1 MSAPKRPVPPRW
13 ADRFLEWYCRPDLL
27 EEIQGDVYELFDQR
41 LEEKGAGTARRAFIW
56 DVLRS
61 FRLSTIRKFT
71 IQFSPD
77 MYKSNFKIAWR
88 NMAKHKMYSSIKI
101 GGFAIGIAACLLIAL
116 FILDELNFDKQ
127 YPNVERIYRVV
138 GETTEG
144 EYAGKGV
151 DFPAPFAKALLNE
164 FPEFEKAARINP
176 NSLFTGG
183 GNSIRRADAHENT
196 YEEGFTFADQELLDI
211 LGIPLLYGDPKHALD
226 EPNTI
231 VISKRIADKYF
242 PNENPAGKFLIVNDN
257 EKEPVKIGG
266 VMAVLPHNSHLG
278 KYDFLITMKGVE
290 FYKGEQENWGA
301 SNYHT
306 YVLLKPGVDIPK
318 LEKKMF
324 PAIIEK
330 YAASQFTPSQLEMVK
345 RSARFILQPIS
356 EVHLYSG
363 DIGEGSGE
371 GDIRFVWLF
380 GAIAGFILL
389 IAGINF
395 VNLSTARSANRAKE
409 VGLRKTVGSTREYL
423 IGQFLSESLLFSAF
437 SFLLGLIL
445 AWVLLPYFNQLAGKN
460 LHLPWLNP
468 WFMPIILLSILL
480 VGVLAGIYPAFYLS
494 SFKPIQVLKGKISKG
509 SKSSNLQSA
518 LVVFQFTTSIVMII
532 GTLVVTRQMNFILNK
547 KLGFEKD
554 QVVILQGAQTLGEK
568 IPTLKKQLQKLPDV
582 KTVTVSDYLPI
593 HGAKRN
599 GNEMWDLHKEK
610 DGNTFGVQVWQVD
623 GDYLQTMGMNL
634 VRGRN
639 FSEAMRSDSQ
649 AVIINQALA
658 KKLNV
663 ADPLSRTI
671 TNGWQKLKVIGVV
684 EDFHFESMRENIE
697 PLCMMLGNS
706 PNMLAIKINSENVQK
721 AMQGISATWKE
732 LAPSQPIRYTFLDDS
747 FAQMYDDVK
756 RVGRI
761 CSTFALLAIIVA
773 CLGLFALSTYLAEQ
787 RSKEIG
793 IRKVLGASV
802 SSILAMLLQ
811 SFLKLVL
818 IAIVIAAPVAWY
830 LMQEWLKDFAYQYK
844 IRWDVFVLAG
854 LVVGMLAVMTIGFQ
868 ALRSALS
875 NPLEALQRD

>member
-1 MSAPKRPVPPRW
+1 MSAIKPPQPPRW
-13 ADRFLEWYCRPDLL
+13 ADRFLEWYCRPELL
-27 EEIQGDVYELFDQR
+27 EEIQGDAYELFDVR
-41 LEEKGAGTARRAFIW
+41 CEGKGPKAARRAFVW

-61 FRLSTIRKFT
+61 FRLSTIRKIT

-88 NMAKHKMYSSIKI
+88 NLAKHKMYSSIKI

-116 FILDELNFDKQ
+116 FILDELNYDQF
-127 YPNVERIYRVV
+127 YPKTNRIYRVV
-138 GETTEG
+138 GEMTEG
-144 EYAGKGV
+144 EFRGKSLS
-151 DFPAPFAKALLNE
+151 FPAPFAKALKEE
-164 FPEFEKAARINP
+164 FPEIEKAGRLNANA
-176 NSLFTGG
+176 LFTGG
-183 GNSIRRADAHENT
+183 GNSIRRVGVQENS
-196 YEEGFTFADQELLDI
+196 YEEGFAYVDQEWLELLQ
-211 LGIPLLYGDPKHALD
+211 LPWEYGGPSSALE

-231 VISKRIADKYF
+231 VITKRKADKYF
-242 PNENPAGKFLIVNDN
+242 PKENPIGKTIILNND
-257 EKEPVKIGG
+257 EKKPLKIGG
-266 VMAVLPHNSHLG
+266 VISDFPSNSHLNF
-278 KYDFLITMKGVE
+278 DFLITLKGVE
-290 FYKGEQENWGA
+290 FFPYEQSSWNS
-301 SNYHT
+301 SNYDT
-306 YVLLKPGVDIPK
+306 YVLLRPDANIV
-318 LEKKMF
+318 
-324 PAIIEK
+324 
-330 YAASQFTPSQLEMVK
+330 QLEQKMCEVIFDKYMGANLTAVELEQAK
-345 RSARFILQPIS
+345 RSARLILQPIAAI
-356 EVHLYSG
+356 HLHST
-363 DIGEGSGE
+363 DIEGEE
-371 GDIRFVWLF
+371 HGDIRFVWLF

-409 VGLRKTVGSTREYL
+409 VGLRKTVGSSREYL

-445 AWVLLPYFNQLAGKN
+445 AWLLLPYFNQLAGKS
-460 LHLPWLNP
+460 LHVPWLSP
-468 WFMPIILLSILL
+468 WFLPIILLSIFL
-480 VGVLAGIYPAFYLS
+480 VGILAGIYPAFYLS

-509 SKSSNLQSA
+509 SKSNNLQSA
-518 LVVFQFTTSIVMII
+518 LVIFQFTTSIVMII

-568 IPTLKKQLQKLPDV
+568 ISTLKKQLQKLPEV
-582 KTVTVSDYLPI
+582 QTVTVSDYLPI

-599 GNEMWDLHKEK
+599 GNEMWDLDKEK
-610 DGNTFGVQVWQVD
+610 TGNTFGVQVWQVD
-623 GDYLQTMGMNL
+623 GDYLKTMGMKL
-634 VRGRN
+634 TQGRN
-639 FSEAMRSDSQ
+639 FSEGMRTDSQ
-649 AVIINQALA
+649 AVIINQTLA

-671 TNGWQKLKVIGVV
+671 TNGWQQLKVIGVV

-697 PLCMMLGNS
+697 PLCMLLGHS
-706 PNMLAIKINSENVQK
+706 PNMLAIKINSEQVQK
-721 AMQGISATWKE
+721 AMQGINATWKE
-732 LAPSQPIRYTFLDDS
+732 IAPSQPIRYTFLDDS

-761 CSTFALLAIIVA
+761 CSIFALLAIIVA

-802 SSILAMLLQ
+802 SSILAMLIQ

-818 IAIVIAAPVAWY
+818 IALVIAAPVAWY

-854 LVVGMLAVMTIGFQ
+854 VAVVLISILTIGFQ
-868 ALRSALS
+868 ALRSALN
-875 NPLEALQRD
+875 NPLDSLRSE

>member
-1 MSAPKRPVPPRW
+1 MSTAKPPRPPHW
-13 ADRFLEWYCRPDLL
+13 ADRFLEWYCRPELL
-27 EEIQGDVYELFDQR
+27 EEIQGDAYELFDVR
-41 LEEKGAGTARRAFIW
+41 CAEKGPKLARRAFVW

-61 FRLSTIRKFT
+61 FRLSTIRKIT

-116 FILDELNFDKQ
+116 FILDELNYDQF
-127 YPNVERIYRVV
+127 YPKTNRIYRVV
-138 GETTEG
+138 GEMTEG
-144 EYAGKGV
+144 EFRGKTLA
-151 DFPAPFAKALLNE
+151 FPAPFAKALKEE
-164 FPEFEKAARINP
+164 FPEIEKAGRLNA
-176 NSLFTGG
+176 SALFTGG
-183 GNSIRRADAHENT
+183 GNSIRRVGVKENA
-196 YEEGFTFADQELLDI
+196 YEEGFAYVDQEWLELLQ
-211 LGIPLLYGDPKHALD
+211 LPWEYGGPNSALK

-231 VISKRIADKYF
+231 VISKRKADFYF
-242 PNENPAGKFLIVNDN
+242 PNENPVGKTIIINND
-257 EKEPVKIGG
+257 EKKPLKIGG
-266 VMAVLPHNSHLG
+266 VIRDFPSNSHLNF
-278 KYDFLITMKGVE
+278 DFLITLTGVE
-290 FYKGEQENWGA
+290 FFPYEQSSWNN
-301 SNYHT
+301 SNYDT
-306 YVLLKPGVDIPK
+306 YVLLRPQTNVV
-318 LEKKMF
+318 
-324 PAIIEK
+324 
-330 YAASQFTPSQLEMVK
+330 QLEQKMLEVIFDKYMGANLTAVEIEQAK
-345 RSARFILQPIS
+345 RSARLILQPIS
-356 EVHLYSG
+356 AIHLHST
-363 DIGEGSGE
+363 DIEGEE
-371 GDIRFVWLF
+371 HGDIRFVWLL

-423 IGQFLSESLLFSAF
+423 VGQFLSESLMFSAF

-445 AWVLLPYFNQLAGKN
+445 AWLLLPYFNQLAGKS
-460 LHLPWLNP
+460 LHLPWLSP
-468 WFMPIILLSILL
+468 WFLPIILLSIFL
-480 VGVLAGIYPAFYLS
+480 VGILAGIYPAFYLS

-509 SKSSNLQSA
+509 SKSNNLQST
-518 LVVFQFTTSIVMII
+518 LVIFQFTTSIVMII

-554 QVVILQGAQTLGEK
+554 QVVILQGVQTLGEK

-582 KTVTVSDYLPI
+582 QTVTVSDYLPI

-610 DGNTFGVQVWQVD
+610 NGNTFGVQVWQVD
-623 GDYLQTMGMNL
+623 GDYLKTMGMKL
-634 VRGRN
+634 TQGRN
-639 FSEAMRSDSQ
+639 FAEGMRTDSQ

-697 PLCMMLGNS
+697 PLCMLLGNS
-706 PNMLAIKINSENVQK
+706 PNMLAVKINSEHVQK

-732 LAPSQPIRYTFLDDS
+732 IAPSQPIRYTFLDDS

-761 CSTFALLAIIVA
+761 CSTFAILAIIVA

-802 SSILAMLLQ
+802 SSILTMLIQ

-818 IAIVIAAPVAWY
+818 IALVIAAPVAWY

-854 LVVGMLAVMTIGFQ
+854 VAVVLISILTIGFQ

-875 NPLEALQRD
+875 NPLDSLRSE

>member
-1 MSAPKRPVPPRW
+1 MSASKPPRPPRW
-13 ADRFLEWYCRPDLL
+13 ADHFLEWYCRPELL
-27 EEIQGDVYELFDQR
+27 EEIQGDAYELFDAR
-41 LEEKGAGTARRAFIW
+41 CAEKGPKLARRAFVW

-61 FRLSTIRKFT
+61 FRLSTIRKIT

-116 FILDELNFDKQ
+116 FILDELNYDQF
-127 YPNVERIYRVV
+127 YPQTNRIYRVV
-138 GETTEG
+138 GEMTEG
-144 EYAGKGV
+144 EFRGKSLA
-151 DFPAPFAKALLNE
+151 FPAPFAKALKEE
-164 FPEFEKAARINP
+164 FPEIEKAGRLNANE
-176 NSLFTGG
+176 LFTGG
-183 GNSIRRADAHENT
+183 GNSIRRVGSQENA
-196 YEEGFTFADQELLDI
+196 YEEGFAYVDQEWLELLQ
-211 LGIPLLYGDPKHALD
+211 LPWEYGGPNSALK

-231 VISKRIADKYF
+231 VITKRKADKYF
-242 PNENPAGKFLIVNDN
+242 PNENPIGKTIILNND
-257 EKEPVKIGG
+257 EKKPLKIGG
-266 VMAVLPHNSHLG
+266 VIRDFPSNSHLNF
-278 KYDFLITMKGVE
+278 DFLITLKGVE
-290 FYKGEQENWGA
+290 FFPYEQSSWNN
-301 SNYHT
+301 SNYDT
-306 YVLLKPGVDIPK
+306 YVLLRPDANIV
-318 LEKKMF
+318 
-324 PAIIEK
+324 
-330 YAASQFTPSQLEMVK
+330 QLEQKMCEVIFDKYIGANLTAVELEQAK
-345 RSARFILQPIS
+345 RSARLILQPIS
-356 EVHLYSG
+356 AIHLHST
-363 DIGEGSGE
+363 DIEGEE
-371 GDIRFVWLF
+371 HGDIRFVWLF

-423 IGQFLSESLLFSAF
+423 VGQFLSESLLFSAF

-445 AWVLLPYFNQLAGKN
+445 AWLLLPYFNHLAGKS
-460 LHLPWLNP
+460 LHLPWLSP
-468 WFMPIILLSILL
+468 SFLPIILLSIFL
-480 VGVLAGIYPAFYLS
+480 VGILAGIYPAFYLS

-509 SKSSNLQSA
+509 SKSNNLQSA
-518 LVVFQFTTSIVMII
+518 LVIFQFTTSIVMII

-568 IPTLKKQLQKLPDV
+568 ISTLKKQLQKLPAV
-582 KTVTVSDYLPI
+582 QTVSVSDYLPI

-610 DGNTFGVQVWQVD
+610 NGNTFGVQVWQVD
-623 GDYLQTMGMNL
+623 GDYLKTMGMKL
-634 VRGRN
+634 TQGRN
-639 FSEAMRSDSQ
+639 FSEGMRTDSQ

-697 PLCMMLGNS
+697 PLCMLLGNS
-706 PNMLAIKINSENVQK
+706 PNMLAVKINGEHVQK

-732 LAPSQPIRYTFLDDS
+732 IAPSQPIRYTFLDDS

-761 CSTFALLAIIVA
+761 CSIFAILAIIVA

-802 SSILAMLLQ
+802 SSILTMLIQ

-818 IAIVIAAPVAWY
+818 IALVIAAPVAWY
-830 LMQEWLKDFAYQYK
+830 LMQEWLKDFAYQYQ

-854 LVVGMLAVMTIGFQ
+854 VAVSLLAVLTIGFQ

-875 NPLEALQRD
+875 NPLDSLRSE